1 MPEIQATRRYD
12 VLVIGAGGAG
22 LRAAVAAAEE
32 GAHVAVVAK
41 SLLGKSQTVM
51 GAALAAALGAPE
63 PRDSW
68 GAHFADTLRGG
79 RRVNQWR
86 MVQLLAQESPARVRE
101 MEAWGA
107 LFDRG
112 PLGDIHL
119 GEGSGHRY
127 PRLARGGQHN
137 TGLELLRT
145 LQTQSDARGVD
156 LFCEVAIVELLKDG
170 ARIAGAFGYRR
181 DTGAALVFLASAVV
195 LATGGIGKAYAFTS
209 NFYDSTGDGHALAC
223 RAGAELIDMEFVQ
236 FHPTG
241 MVAPESARGLLVAE
255 SIRNF
260 GGILRN
266 AAGERFMFR
275 YVPEGY
281 RAEIAE
287 TEAEADAWYD
297 NPGNARRP
305 PELLPRD
312 DVSQAME
319 SEIRAGRGTASGG
332 VLLDIA
338 SRRPATYIRKMLPRM
353 YRQFMDLADVDI
365 SSQPME
371 VAPTC
376 HYMMG
381 GVRVEPDSCAA
392 TVAGLFA
399 AGEAAGGLHGAN
411 RLNGNGISE
420 LLVFGRRAGEHAAR
434 YASRAA
440 APGAADPEQIEH
452 ADRAAR
458 APLGRSDGE
467 SPYAV
472 QREVQ
477 RLMQREAALV
487 RSEAGLVR
495 ALEGLAALR
504 ERSARMSAPGGP
516 AANPGWQCALDVRS
530 IFTVAEAIA
539 RSALARHESRGAHVR
554 SDYPRPDP
562 ALASINIVVGRI
574 GDALEARAEVRASL
588 PPELRALAEEES
600 NEQAV
605 S

>member
-1 MPEIQATRRYD
+1 MPELEATHRYD
-12 VLVIGAGGAG
+12 VLVLGAGGAG
-22 LRAAVAAAEE
+22 LRAAVAAADE
-32 GAHVAVVAK
+32 GARVAVVAK

-79 RRVNQWR
+79 RLVNQWR

-101 MEAWGA
+101 MEAWGT

-112 PLGDIHL
+112 PQGDIRLGD
-119 GEGSGHRY
+119 GSGHRY
-127 PRLARGGQHN
+127 PRLARAGQHN

-145 LQTQSDARGVD
+145 LHAQINARGVA

-170 ARIAGAFGYRR
+170 ERIAGAFGYRR
-181 DTGAALVFLASAVV
+181 DTGTALVFLAPAVV

-223 RAGAELIDMEFVQ
+223 RAGAELVDMEFVQ

-255 SIRNF
+255 SIRNL

-297 NPGNARRP
+297 NPLGTRRP

-338 SRRPATYIRKMLPRM
+338 SRRPAAYIRRTLPHM

-365 SSQPME
+365 TERPME

-381 GVRVEPDSCAA
+381 GIRVEPDSGAG
-392 TVAGLFA
+392 TVSGLFA

-434 YASRAA
+434 HARTASPPAS
-440 APGAADPEQIEH
+440 DPEQI
-452 ADRAAR
+452 AQAGRAACASLER
-458 APLGRSDGE
+458 GAGE
-467 SPYAV
+467 NPFAL
-472 QREVQ
+472 QRELQ
-477 RLMQREAALV
+477 QLMQANAALV
-487 RSEAGLVR
+487 RDERGLQQ
-495 ALEGLAALR
+495 AIESIEGLR
-504 ERSARMSAPGGP
+504 ERSDRMAASGGP
-516 AANPGWQCALDVRS
+516 AANPAWQCALDVRS
-530 IFTVAEAIA
+530 LCTVAEAVT
-539 RSALARHESRGAHVR
+539 RSALARRESRGAHVR
-554 SDYPRPDP
+554 NDYPQADP
-562 ALASINIVVGRI
+562 ALACVNIVVRRS
-574 GDALEARAEVRASL
+574 GDALEVRAEPRALL
-588 PPELRALAEEES
+588 PPELRALAEEGR
-600 NEQAV
+600 NEPAV